1 MDKILR
7 VNMTEL
13 SSKIETVPTAW
24 AGLGG
29 RGLTSTIVAAEV
41 PATCHPL
48 GENNKL
54 VFAPGL
60 LTGTAAANSGRLSAG
75 AKSPLTGTIK
85 ESNAGGTAAQ
95 MLARLGVK
103 ALIIEGLPKADKWYS
118 LHVTKDGVTVQEE
131 SELVG
136 KGNFAVIEA
145 IEARLGKKT
154 GILTIGVAGELKMT
168 AANIS
173 VKDPDSKIRSH
184 GRGGLGAVMGS
195 KKIKFISIDDAG
207 APGVKIADPEKF
219 KVAART
225 FAKALLDHPVS
236 GEGLPTYGTNV
247 LVNILNEAGG
257 LPTRNFTVGQ
267 FKGADKISGETMH
280 DTIVARGG
288 KPKHGC
294 HAGCIIQCSQVYP
307 DKEGKYVT
315 SGFEYETIW
324 GLGADCCIDNLDDI
338 AQADSL
344 MDDIGI
350 DSIETAV
357 MFGVAMEA
365 GILPWG
371 DSKELLRLLSE
382 EIGKGTPLGR
392 ILGGGAVSVGRA
404 YGVTR
409 VPVVKGQGIPAY
421 DPRSVKGIGITYAT
435 STMGADH
442 TSGYTIAT
450 NILNVGGYVD
460 PLKKDGQVEL
470 SRNLQIATAAV
481 DSTGM
486 CIFVAFPA
494 LDIPECLP
502 ALIDMLNA
510 RFGIA
515 LTGDDVTNLG
525 SSTSRRV
532 SIRAM
537 TACPSSSI
545 PKQWLPTMQSGI
557 SPMRRSTSSG
567 IFSTLVCTRCGACH
581 TGSFSSTLN
590 REELYHEH
598 CRQTVCHVQKR
609 QIQGRRAGAPRRDRL
624 PQGHGQ
630 PGTDRRRDRRRN
642 DQRQA
647 CNTRSTPARGGHPVP
662 LPPGWRRLIWIKS

>member
-1 MDKILR
+1 MDKIIR
-7 VNMTEL
+7 VNMADL
-13 SSKIETVPTAW
+13 STRIEAVPAAW

-41 PATCHPL
+41 PPTCHPL
-48 GENNKL
+48 GPSNKL

-60 LTGTAAANSGRLSAG
+60 LTGTPAANSGRLSAG

-95 MLARLGVK
+95 MLARLGIK
-103 ALIIEGLPKADKWYS
+103 ALIIEGIPKADAWYG
-118 LHVTKDGVTVQEE
+118 LHVSMDGVTVQEE

-136 KGNFAVIEA
+136 KGNFAVIDA
-145 IEARLGKKT
+145 LEARLGKKT
-154 GILTIGVAGELKMT
+154 GILTIGPAGELKMT

-195 KKIKFISIDDAG
+195 KKIKFISISDEG
-207 APGVKIADPEKF
+207 APKVPIADPEKF
-219 KVAART
+219 KTAART

-247 LVNILNEAGG
+247 LVNILHEAGG
-257 LPTRNFTVGQ
+257 LPTKNFTTGQ
-267 FKGADKISGETMH
+267 FDGHDKISGETMH
-280 DTIVARGG
+280 ETIVARGG
-288 KPKHGC
+288 KHKHGC
-294 HAGCIIQCSQVYP
+294 HAGCIIQCSQVYH

-324 GLGADCCIDNLDDI
+324 GLGADCCVDNLDDI
-338 AQADSL
+338 ARADNL

-365 GILPWG
+365 GILPFG
-371 DSKELLRLLSE
+371 DGKGIIRLLEE
-382 EIGKGTPLGR
+382 EIAKGTALGR
-392 ILGGGAVSVGRA
+392 ILGGGAGSVGKA

-409 VPVVKGQGIPAY
+409 VPVVKNQGIPAY

-442 TSGYTIAT
+442 TAGYTIAT
-450 NILNVGGYVD
+450 NILNVGGFVD

-502 ALIDMLNA
+502 ALIDMINA
-510 RFGIA
+510 RFGIS

-525 SSTSRRV
+525 KHILKVERQFN
-532 SIRAM
+532 IDA
-537 TACPSSSI
+537 
-545 PKQWLPTMQSGI
+545 G
-557 SPMRRSTSSG
+557 
-567 IFSTLVCTRCGACH
+567 FTR
-581 TGSFSSTLN
+581 
-590 REELYHEH
+590 EH
-598 CRQTVCHVQKR
+598 
-609 QIQGRRAGAPRRDRL
+609 DRL
-624 PQGHGQ
+624 PEFFK
-630 PGTDRRRDRRRN
+630 TE
-642 DQRQA
+642 
-647 CNTRSTPARGGHPVP
+647 PVAP
-662 LPPGWRRLIWIKS
+662 HNAVWDFSDAEIDEFWNF

>member
-7 VNMTEL
+7 VNMADL
-13 SSKIETVPTAW
+13 SSRIESVPTAW

-41 PATCHPL
+41 PPTCHAL
-48 GENNKL
+48 GASNKL

-60 LTGTAAANSGRLSAG
+60 LSGTAAANSGRLSAG

-95 MLARLGVK
+95 MLARLGIK
-103 ALIIEGLPKADKWYS
+103 ALIIEGIPTEDKWYS
-118 LHVTKDGVTVQEE
+118 LHVNKDGVSVQEE
-131 SELVG
+131 TELVG
-136 KGNFAVIEA
+136 KKNFAVIEA
-145 IEARLGKKT
+145 LEARLGKKT
-154 GILTIGVAGELKMT
+154 GILMIGPVGELKMA

-195 KKIKFISIDDAG
+195 KKIKFISIDDQG
-207 APGVKIADPEKF
+207 APGVTIADPEKF

-225 FAKALLDHPVS
+225 FAKALLEHPVS
-236 GEGLPTYGTNV
+236 GQGLPTYGTNV

-257 LPTRNFTVGQ
+257 LPTQNFKVGQ
-267 FKGADKISGETMH
+267 FAGADKISGETLNE
-280 DTIVARGG
+280 TITARGG
-288 KPKHGC
+288 KVKHGC
-294 HAGCIIQCSQVYP
+294 HAGCIIQCSQVYN
-307 DKEGKYVT
+307 DINGKYVT

-338 AQADSL
+338 ARADSI

-357 MFGVAMEA
+357 VFGVAMEA

-371 DSKELLRLLSE
+371 DSKEMLRILSE

-392 ILGGGAVSVGRA
+392 ILGGGAGAVGKA

-409 VPVVKGQGIPAY
+409 VPVVKNQAIPAY

-442 TSGYTIAT
+442 TAGYTIAT
-450 NILNVGGYVD
+450 NILNVGGFVD
-460 PLKKDGQVEL
+460 PLKKEGQVEL

-525 SSTSRRV
+525 KHILRV
-532 SIRAM
+532 
-537 TACPSSSI
+537 
-545 PKQWLPTMQSGI
+545 
-557 SPMRRSTSSG
+557 
-567 IFSTLVCTRCGACH
+567 
-581 TGSFSSTLN
+581 
-590 REELYHEH
+590 EH
-598 CRQTVCHVQKR
+598 QFN
-609 QIQGRRAGAPRRDRL
+609 IEAGFTNKDDRL
-624 PQGHGQ
+624 PEFFSKETVAPH
-630 PGTDRRRDRRRN
+630 N
-642 DQRQA
+642 A
-647 CNTRSTPARGGHPVP
+647 
-662 LPPGWRRLIWIKS
+662 IWDFSDAEIDEFWNF